1 MAEEARRELT
11 AGKIKSLMGVSDAIA
26 TLNVG
31 RFEAFEGAETKP
43 CALAFDGPA
52 FKHLNADGLET
63 EEETTYLQ
71 THLRVLSGM
80 YGVLR
85 PYDAIAPYRMEM
97 GTRWA
102 PGAPKDRLYEYWG
115 TDIANCI
122 ADDVEAQA
130 ESTQTKPFVLN
141 CASQEYWKSV
151 KSDVLEKRG
160 IPVYTASFPGPA
172 VYAKQARGAMVRH
185 CIDAGVSSPQ
195 DLKTFVGT
203 DGSWSYDGKAS
214 SEFNFVF
221 TRGAKRRRVAIK
233 EKPEVR
239 LQRERDHPKRRS
251 GLEIIESIRSF
262 RDAIVAST
270 LGTRFSESAPPSR
283 PALCFPSRVN
293 RVVHCVVTRRPRERI
308 PTEPDPTRKRQTL
321 DRIRST
327 RSTLADEARTNER
340 LGSYGCWTEHDVF
353 R

>member
-1 MAEEARRELT
+1 MTKRSSRAGRGGRRVAIVARENPIDARVMSSARVVPRGAFVVVLSPAKALNEATLTKRQRAIIAEVTQPRFAARAKAMAEEARRELT

-102 PGAPKDRLYEYWG
+102 PGAPKDLCEYWG

-221 TRGAKRRRVAIK
+221 TRGAKRAAGGDK
-233 EKPEVR
+233 GKAGGASS
-239 LQRERDHPKRRS
+239 KRARS
-251 GLEIIESIRSF
+251 SKK
-262 RDAIVAST
+262 A
-270 LGTRFSESAPPSR
+270 
-283 PALCFPSRVN
+283 
-293 RVVHCVVTRRPRERI
+293 
-308 PTEPDPTRKRQTL
+308 
-321 DRIRST
+321 
-327 RSTLADEARTNER
+327 
-340 LGSYGCWTEHDVF
+340 
-353 R
+353 

>member
-1 MAEEARRELT
+1 MVESRRRRAVDATSSFVARDPIDARVMSSARAVPRGAFVVVLSPAKALNEAKLTQKQRAIIAEVTQPRFAARATAMAESARRELT

-31 RFEAFEGAETKP
+31 RFEAFESAETKP

-102 PGAPKDRLYEYWG
+102 PDASKDLYEYWG
-115 TDIANCI
+115 TDIANSI

-130 ESTQTKPFVLN
+130 KSTQTKPFVLN

-151 KSDVLEKRG
+151 KSGVLEKRD

-185 CIDAGVSSPQ
+185 CIDARVSSPQ
-195 DLKTFVGT
+195 DLKAFVGT
-203 DGSWSYDGKAS
+203 DGSWSYDSKAS
-214 SEFNFVF
+214 TEFNFVF
-221 TRGAKRRRVAIK
+221 TRQAPSAKRAAGGDK
-233 EKPEVR
+233 GKAGGAAS
-239 LQRERDHPKRRS
+239 KKARS
-251 GLEIIESIRSF
+251 SK
-262 RDAIVAST
+262 A
-270 LGTRFSESAPPSR
+270 
-283 PALCFPSRVN
+283 
-293 RVVHCVVTRRPRERI
+293 
-308 PTEPDPTRKRQTL
+308 
-321 DRIRST
+321 
-327 RSTLADEARTNER
+327 
-340 LGSYGCWTEHDVF
+340 
-353 R
+353 

>member
-1 MAEEARRELT
+1 MSSARAVPRGAFVVVLSPAKALNEAKLTHKQRAIIAEVTQPRFAARATAIAEVARRELT

-31 RFEAFEGAETKP
+31 RFEAFESAETKP

-102 PGAPKDRLYEYWG
+102 PGAPKDLYEYWG
-115 TDIANCI
+115 TDIANSI

-130 ESTQTKPFVLN
+130 KSTQTKPFVLN

-185 CIDAGVSSPQ
+185 CIDARVSSPQ
-195 DLKTFVGT
+195 DLKAFVGT
-203 DGSWSYDGKAS
+203 DGSWSYDSKAS
-214 SEFNFVF
+214 TEFNFVF
-221 TRGAKRRRVAIK
+221 TRGAKRAAGAGGVKGKAGGAASK
-233 EKPEVR
+233 KA
-239 LQRERDHPKRRS
+239 RS
-251 GLEIIESIRSF
+251 SK
-262 RDAIVAST
+262 A
-270 LGTRFSESAPPSR
+270 
-283 PALCFPSRVN
+283 
-293 RVVHCVVTRRPRERI
+293 
-308 PTEPDPTRKRQTL
+308 
-321 DRIRST
+321 
-327 RSTLADEARTNER
+327 
-340 LGSYGCWTEHDVF
+340 
-353 R
+353 